1 MAEEVPHND
10 AHPADAHDGNGQN
23 RAVATAP
30 GQLPTYSLIGDRY
43 EVIDM
48 LGRGGMGTV
57 LRARHIKL
65 NKLVAIK
72 VLNPAILVDESSKL
86 RFEQEAKACG
96 KLTHPNLIAVFDY
109 GFTPNDEPYLA
120 MEYVQGESLEAL
132 IESNGPLNTA
142 DFVRI
147 FSQLCK
153 PLQFIHKNGIIHRDL
168 KPSNIMLHNIEDEQ
182 YVKLLDFGIAKV
194 LPDPGAAS
202 QHLTA
207 TGMVYGSPTYMSPE
221 QCRGKNVDARSDIYS
236 LGCVMYQC
244 ATGHAP
250 FQGENILQTLFMHAN
265 DMPPPL
271 PPTVD
276 PQVATII
283 LKCLQKLP
291 ADRFQTP
298 NDLQAAI
305 NKIEAV
311 GLADSQ
317 QSAASLN
324 VVDRSLRPQGTGSG
338 GIMSS
343 RFMQPGGSRP
353 SGPGSAAGSAPA
365 TPGNTN
371 TGAPD
376 LATNGGDA
384 IAANARSARF
394 ASPEEPRTDTRP
406 RFSSRQ
412 AEKSLAEPKRIPV
425 PVLAG
430 AGIALVA
437 LACVVAFK
445 FGVPAFK
452 QFQFTTAMQQAESA
466 FKAGNWVEAE
476 VQYNHAI
483 TLADDND
490 DDALGKIHERLGAIK
505 LEQHLDDLAYEDFSK
520 AIKELEP
527 HKNLHKDAYLD
538 AIFGMAET
546 LSQQGSN
553 KQAEEYFAQARSW
566 ADDFSSPQKQAE
578 IYCASGQNYK
588 GINLGKALEFFD
600 QGIDAYGKADPV
612 PEDKLAD
619 AWVSSAE
626 AVSQQGPSS
635 ESARRAQQAML
646 VCAKVTDPAA
656 KSALEARCAPL
667 LQTAANDGAAPAVA
681 PTAFPTVPTTTIVM
695 PPVDTSNPAVAI
707 EQLKLQ
713 QAQVQLENLK
723 TRQAAFNNL
732 NQFITEHNQRLNDAV
747 VPQLQRLNSPGV
759 FAQPANNYAQ
769 PPQLQMQPVHQLYVP
784 QQVNQGPPST
794 PVQTAPAPVHT
805 TAVHAAPARS
815 TTVVH
820 SAAVRPAPVVP
831 SHRSPQRPSSAPQ
844 QSSDQPFWR

>member
-1 MAEEVPHND
+1 MVEEIPQND
-10 AHPADAHDGNGQN
+10 ARPADAHDAGTGENL
-23 RAVATAP
+23 AVAIAP
-30 GQLPTYSLIGDRY
+30 GQLPAYSLIGDRY
-43 EVIDM
+43 QIIDM

-132 IESNGPLNTA
+132 IERNGPLSTS

-207 TGMVYGSPTYMSPE
+207 TGMVYGSPIYMSPE

-244 ATGHAP
+244 AAGHAP
-250 FQGENILQTLFMHAN
+250 FAGENILQTLFMHAN

-305 NKIEAV
+305 NKIQSV
-311 GLADSQ
+311 GLSNPQ

-324 VVDRSLRPQGTGSG
+324 VVDRSRQSPGTSGSG
-338 GIMSS
+338 MMSS
-343 RFMQPGGSRP
+343 RLMQPGGSR
-353 SGPGSAAGSAPA
+353 SAGLGSVAGSAPA
-365 TPGNTN
+365 PETDTN
-371 TGAPD
+371 TDAAEV
-376 LATNGGDA
+376 ATNGGDSA
-384 IAANARSARF
+384 AANIRSARF
-394 ASPEEPRTDTRP
+394 AHTEEPRGESRP
-406 RFSSRQ
+406 KFSSRQ
-412 AEKSLAEPKRIPV
+412 AEKPLAEPKQIPV
-425 PVLAG
+425 PALAG

-437 LACVVAFK
+437 LACFTAFK

-452 QFQFTTAMQQAESA
+452 QFQFTTAMQQGESA
-466 FKAGNWVEAE
+466 FKAGDWVGAE
-476 VQYNHAI
+476 VQYNHAS
-483 TLADDND
+483 TLADADDN
-490 DDALGKIHERLGAIK
+490 DALGKINRRLGAIK
-505 LEQHLDDLAYEDFSK
+505 LEQHLDAQACKNFSL
-520 AIKELEP
+520 AIKKLEP
-527 HKNLHKDAYLD
+527 HKNVQKDAYLD

-553 KQAEEYFAQARSW
+553 QQAEEYFAKARSL
-566 ADDFSSPQKQAE
+566 ANDSASPQKQAE
-578 IYCASGQNYK
+578 IDCASGQNYRN
-588 GINLGKALEFFD
+588 INLGKSLEFFD

-619 AWVSSAE
+619 AWINSA
-626 AVSQQGPSS
+626 AAAALQGTSP
-635 ESARRAQQAML
+635 ESGRRAQQAML
-646 VCAKVTDPAA
+646 VCAKVTDPTV
-656 KSALEARCAPL
+656 KMTLETRCTPF
-667 LQTAANDGAAPAVA
+667 LQTADGNGAGAPTASPAAPA
-681 PTAFPTVPTTTIVM
+681 TTMVL

-713 QAQVQLENLK
+713 QAQVQLEDTK
-723 TRQAAFNNL
+723 TRQAALSNL
-732 NQFITEHNQRLNDAV
+732 NQFITQHNQRLNDAV
-747 VPQLQRLNSPGV
+747 TPQLQRLNNPAA
-759 FAQPANNYAQ
+759 FAPPANNYAQ
-769 PPQLQMQPVHQLYVP
+769 QPQLQPVHQLYVP
-784 QQVNQGPPST
+784 QQVNQAPPSE
-794 PVQTAPAPVHT
+794 
-805 TAVHAAPARS
+805 PARS
-815 TTVVH
+815 APVPTLVQPKPVRSAPKVH
-820 SAAVRPAPVVP
+820 NPAARPTPAPIH
-831 SHRSPQRPSSAPQ
+831 SSPQRPSSAPQ
-844 QSSDQPFWR
+844 QSRDEPFWR